1 MNCSPRDITGIYN
14 LHHKAKCC
22 LVLRRFKEAT
32 EICGE
37 ALEQS
42 EIEERHCTPFVVV
55 AVQAYAEINQWKKAV
70 EFAYKAFGDPQNFSP
85 AVMELCI
92 CLLSKASEFGEAGEM
107 AEKWLSCEKNF
118 LHQKY
123 LRITELYINCVL
135 VPQGLHRKIETFLE
149 GNKVLT
155 SQQKQLLTFCWL
167 LCDLNK
173 HCVAYLVLITWYQH
187 DHLTAFGLLVVLLQ
201 NQQKSFFFVLQEY
214 SSRQVKADSCED
226 TAAQCNAKE
235 KQGSTTVRRKTLLA
249 SVGFSI
255 VITRMLA
262 VYRNLERR
270 FRLNLSIEH
279 RKKFITILRVLILLF
294 FIYALVHAASWS
306 DHGMAS
312 GSGISVLWQAV
323 LTAWR
328 AMFYPYHLT

>member
-37 ALEQS
+37 VLEQS

-123 LRITELYINCVL
+123 FRITELYINCVL

-155 SQQKQLLTFCWL
+155 SQQKQ
-167 LCDLNK
+167 
-173 HCVAYLVLITWYQH
+173 
-187 DHLTAFGLLVVLLQ
+187 
-201 NQQKSFFFVLQEY
+201 EY
-214 SSRQVKADSCED
+214 GSHQVKADSCED
-226 TAAQCNAKE
+226 TAAQCSAKE
-235 KQGSTTVRRKTLLA
+235 KQSSTTVRRKTLLA

-328 AMFYPYHLT
+328 TMFYPYHLT